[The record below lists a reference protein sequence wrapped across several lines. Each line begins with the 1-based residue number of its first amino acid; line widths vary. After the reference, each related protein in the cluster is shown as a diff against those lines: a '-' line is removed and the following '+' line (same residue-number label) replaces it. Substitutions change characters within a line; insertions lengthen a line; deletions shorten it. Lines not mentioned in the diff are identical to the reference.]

1 MLTSNL
7 PSKYLM
13 KADGNLYGQGIDIK
27 AVNMGSKW
35 LRPPRPRVRHSEVG
49 LTFTNPWP
57 SQYVQYAQDHAWSGS
72 PACEPAS
79 PPTSR
84 A

>member
-13 KADGNLYGQGIDIK
+13 KADGNLYGQGIDIDIK

-49 LTFTNPWP
+49 LTFTNP
-57 SQYVQYAQDHAWSGS
+57 
-72 PACEPAS
+72 
-79 PPTSR
+79 
-84 A
+84 